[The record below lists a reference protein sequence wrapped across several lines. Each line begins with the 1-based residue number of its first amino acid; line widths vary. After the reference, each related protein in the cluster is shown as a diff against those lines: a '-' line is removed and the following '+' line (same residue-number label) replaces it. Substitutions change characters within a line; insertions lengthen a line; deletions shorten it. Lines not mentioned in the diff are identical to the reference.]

1 MHFEHLKKRCL
12 HWHAWQNYLLIIS
25 KLLPMLSLLLFLV
38 IISIIIITLTLFICL
53 FYPYFYAILVVSI
66 LPRYIIEV
74 EPCTSCTSNDLVPC
88 SLFHRIEPQNEICAK
103 KYCELIAVV
112 VEILSHVLHKS
123 SSYVQLKFLGQWLF
137 TR

>member
-1 MHFEHLKKRCL
+1 MTCL
-12 HWHAWQNYLLIIS
+12 TKLSPNYLKIITDA
-25 KLLPMLSLLLFLV
+25 V
-38 IISIIIITLTLFICL
+38 IIIIISIIIITLTLFICL
-53 FYPYFYAILVVSI
+53 FYPYSYAILVVSI

-74 EPCTSCTSNDLVPC
+74 EPCSSCTSNDLVPC

-123 SSYVQLKFLGQWLF
+123 SSYVQLKFLGQ
-137 TR
+137 